1 MPSQTEGSP
10 ASLRAVRDALVAAA
24 TGPSAIVAF
33 PTNYGLAADDFL
45 FRLLQQASDANTSGL
60 ALIAVGGYGR
70 GELCPGSDLD
80 VVLLHRGRRDIDR
93 VAASIW
99 YPVWDEG
106 VRLDHSVR
114 TPRELLAMARSDLR
128 VALGLVDGRYVA
140 GDADLAAEV
149 LPRARE
155 QYRSQARSHL
165 EALAA
170 SVVERHSISGEVA
183 FLLEPD
189 LKESRGG
196 LRDFHALRSVA
207 AALEALA
214 PKLRI
219 DSVETA
225 HRVLLSARVCL
236 HLRTRRH
243 GDRLLLELQDEVAA
257 LLDLDDAD
265 VVMASVAAAGR
276 EIAWACDDAW
286 RRVRSH
292 LAGPSRRGGGRDR
305 ELAPGVVLRDGE
317 VSVRNEI
324 RLDATALLLAAS
336 RAAADGHD
344 LAPELL
350 ERAAVGL
357 PGPPSPWTF
366 EMRRSFLALLAAG
379 TPAIPVLEAL
389 DHRHLLEGLVPEWT
403 AVRSLPQRNAYHRF
417 TVDRHLLET
426 VANAAT
432 LVRQVRRPDLLLV
445 GALVHDIGKGYA
457 GDHTEAGV
465 VLAPVIVA
473 RMGFPPADVATVTAL
488 VEHHLL
494 LPDTATRRDLE
505 DPATIEMVAGKVGDR
520 ETLELL
526 AALTEA
532 DSRATGPAA
541 WSPWKARLVR
551 LLVERVALHLEA
563 GAVPPSEP
571 GEPGQP
577 IDRSTVR
584 SLLEGSSNGVAVT
597 AIERAGF
604 TQVTLAAPDRPGL
617 LAITSGVLALQGLA
631 VLRAEIG
638 AEEGVG
644 VGRFEVECGY
654 GRLADPTRIENDLR
668 AALSGELALDPRL
681 QAPERDQ
688 AARRPRSAH
697 PAQVVV
703 LTDDSASAR
712 ATVVEVRAP
721 DSFGLLHRIARALT
735 ECALDVASAHVSTL
749 GHEVVDVFYVRDAL
763 TRTKLDPTRRD
774 EVRDYLRA
782 VLGRAGNR

>member
-10 ASLRAVRDALVAAA
+10 GSLRAVRDALVAAA
-24 TGPSAIVAF
+24 TGPAAIVAF

-45 FRLLQQASDANTSGL
+45 FRLLQQAAGASVSGL
-60 ALIAVGGYGR
+60 ALVAVGGYGR

-80 VVLLHRGRRDIDR
+80 VVLLHRGRRDIVR
-93 VAASIW
+93 VANSIW

-114 TPRELLAMARSDLR
+114 TPRELLTMARSDLR

-155 QYRSQARSHL
+155 QYRSQARRHL

-170 SVVERHSISGEVA
+170 SVAERHSSSGEVA

-219 DSVETA
+219 DSVATA

-257 LLDLDDAD
+257 LLGLDDAD
-265 VVMASVAAAGR
+265 VLMASVAAAGR

-305 ELAPGVVLRDGE
+305 ELASGVVLRDGA
-317 VSVRNEI
+317 VSVRHEI
-324 RLDATALLLAAS
+324 ALDAAALLLAAS
-336 RAAADGHD
+336 HAAADGHD

-350 ERAAVGL
+350 ERAAVEL

-379 TPAIPVLEAL
+379 APAIPVLEAL

-403 AVRSLPQRNAYHRF
+403 AVRSLPQRNAYHRY

-426 VANAAT
+426 VANAAS

-457 GDHTEAGV
+457 GDHTEAGMA
-465 VLAPVIVA
+465 LAPVIVA
-473 RMGFPPADVATVTAL
+473 RMGFPPADVAAVTAL

-532 DSRATGPAA
+532 DSLATGPAA

-551 LLVERVALHLEA
+551 VLVERVSRHLEA
-563 GAVPPSEP
+563 GAAPAGDPSEP
-571 GEPGQP
+571 
-577 IDRSTVR
+577 IDPSTVR
-584 SLLEGSSNGVAVT
+584 SLLEGSPDGVAVT
-597 AIERAGF
+597 AVERAGF
-604 TQVTLAAPDRPGL
+604 TLVTLAAPDRPGL

-631 VLRAEIG
+631 VLRAVIG

-654 GRLADPTRIENDLR
+654 GRVADPARIENDLR
-668 AALSGELALDPRL
+668 AALSGRLALDTRL
-681 QAPERDQ
+681 QARERDQ
-688 AARRPRSAH
+688 AARRPRSAR

-703 LTDDSASAR
+703 LTHDNASER
-712 ATVVEVRAP
+712 ATVVEIRAP

-749 GHEVVDVFYVRDAL
+749 GHEVVDVFYVREVSGA
-763 TRTKLDPTRRD
+763 KLDPTRRD
-774 EVRDYLRA
+774 EVRDYLHA
-782 VLGRAGNR
+782 VLGVTGNR